1 MIIAIDG
8 IDGTGKGTQA
18 RILEQYLFDNGYK
31 VKLVS
36 FPMYDSF
43 FGKMIAEYLNG
54 NYGSLYSINPKLA
67 ALLYAQDRQSYFK
80 HTHISD
86 YEVIIF
92 DRYVNSNIAH
102 HSSKILVEK
111 ERKYLIDWIL
121 ELEYVTNGI
130 PKPDISFILD
140 LEVENSIVNVG
151 NKNKRDYTESTYD
164 LHEANIEY
172 LVETRKIFISL
183 ANGIDTH
190 IIKCDTNKVMR
201 NKNDISSEINSY
213 IDFLLLALRRN
224 L

>member
-18 RILEQYLFDNGYK
+18 KMLEKYLSGNGYK

-43 FGKMIAEYLNG
+43 FGKMVAEYLNG

-80 HTHISD
+80 HTPVSD

-102 HSSKILVEK
+102 HSSKTVEK

-121 ELEYVTNGI
+121 ELEYGTNGI

-140 LEVENSIVNVG
+140 LEVENSVVNVG
-151 NKNKRDYTESTYD
+151 TKSKRDYTESTYD

-172 LVETRKIFISL
+172 LIETRKIFISL

-201 NKNDISSEINSY
+201 KKNDISSEINSY
-213 IDFLLLALRRN
+213 IDFLLPALRKN